1 MNHMNTEQKL
11 TKIREK
17 CVELLAIAEK
27 RTDGRWESFQNWVT
41 IRALDVAK
49 TFTGNKEKDAKFIAS
64 CAGPAEAGWK
74 ATIAAI
80 DAVVKLKKEIDCG
93 WKTMCLSI
101 GVKDYEEER
110 DFWPE
115 HADKIISAW
124 EGLL

>member
-1 MNHMNTEQKL
+1 MNTEQKL

-17 CVELLAIAEK
+17 CVELLAK
-27 RTDGRWESFQNWVT
+27 YPPCEST
-41 IRALDVAK
+41 
-49 TFTGNKEKDAKFIAS
+49 
-64 CAGPAEAGWK
+64 AGWK

-101 GVKDYEEER
+101 GIKDYEEER

-115 HADKIISAW
+115 HADKIIAAW
-124 EGLL
+124 EGLV